1 MLLELIKDKRVAIV
15 GPSSFLNNKKMGV
28 LIDSYD
34 IVIKLNKFEV
44 LSPIDYGK
52 KTDILFF
59 TYAGGIPSILIKNY
73 NIKLIVASGRPRNLL
88 NRRINKIEES
98 KKMFKVHHEFYPE
111 EELSSYMKNFIF
123 IHRPRKSLGFWIIC
137 LLFDKIDMMKELGIF
152 GIDFCFNRYNPN
164 YSKKNICKY
173 HDMELELFLFKEIY
187 QKYKN
192 KKIVIYDEKFLSY
205 LHEQEQTP

>member
-15 GPSSFLNNKKMGV
+15 GPSSFLNNKKMGI

-59 TYAGGIPSILIKNY
+59 TYVGGIPSILIKNY
-73 NIKLIVASGRPRNLL
+73 NIKLIVASGRPRNVL

-98 KKMFKVHHEFYPE
+98 KK
-111 EELSSYMKNFIF
+111 
-123 IHRPRKSLGFWIIC
+123 
-137 LLFDKIDMMKELGIF
+137 KIQ
-152 GIDFCFNRYNPN
+152 
-164 YSKKNICKY
+164 S
-173 HDMELELFLFKEIY
+173 
-187 QKYKN
+187 
-192 KKIVIYDEKFLSY
+192 
-205 LHEQEQTP
+205 